1 MAHAPLPVAA
11 SNRHGERRER
21 DREIQYQIQKIE
33 REGEREGNDGAI
45 DCQMKRKMGE
55 IKVKGAKGENDH
67 ATQVPPCDMYTTAM
81 DALIG
86 RDGYL
91 MA

>member
-21 DREIQYQIQKIE
+21 DREIQYQIQK
-33 REGEREGNDGAI
+33 RGNDGAI

>member
-1 MAHAPLPVAA
+1 
-11 SNRHGERRER
+11 
-21 DREIQYQIQKIE
+21 
-33 REGEREGNDGAI
+33 
-45 DCQMKRKMGE
+45 MKRKMGE